1 MLVSLLLL
9 KRMCILSRDSGV
21 NTNKQSGKVVH
32 NQVDLTKK
40 LLKIVVMLDINKNS
54 TPSSTIPL
62 VIGADVTPFDEPWY
76 YASVVGILMYIT
88 SNSRPDIQFEVH

>member
-54 TPSSTIPL
+54 TP
-62 VIGADVTPFDEPWY
+62 
-76 YASVVGILMYIT
+76 
-88 SNSRPDIQFEVH
+88 